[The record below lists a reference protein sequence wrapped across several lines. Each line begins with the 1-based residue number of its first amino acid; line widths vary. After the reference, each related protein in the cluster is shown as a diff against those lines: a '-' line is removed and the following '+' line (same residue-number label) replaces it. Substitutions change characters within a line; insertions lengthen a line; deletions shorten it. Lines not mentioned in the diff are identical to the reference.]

1 MKRIFA
7 TLALTLI
14 AAGCAAP
21 AQKASSP
28 VPGAPPALPTRPRGP
43 EPVEFSGM
51 AAAKLRTLAGT
62 PAFSRKDGNVEMWR
76 YDAGTCHAF
85 FFLTGS
91 PAKVDHVETLP
102 RGKTSAADPACLIA
116 LQSASKTS

>member
-1 MKRIFA
+1 MKRTFA
-7 TLALTLI
+7 HLALALI
-14 AAGCAAP
+14 VASCAAP
-21 AQKASSP
+21 AQKAPAP
-28 VPGAPPALPTRPRGP
+28 VPGASPALPTRPRGP
-43 EPVEFSGM
+43 EPLAFSGM
-51 AAAKLRTLAGT
+51 AAAKLRILAGT

>member
-7 TLALTLI
+7 ILALTLVV
-14 AAGCAAP
+14 AGCAAP
-21 AQKASSP
+21 AQKTLAP
-28 VPGAPPALPTRPRGP
+28 MPGAPPALPTRPRGP
-43 EPVEFSGM
+43 EPLAFSGM
-51 AAAKLRTLAGT
+51 AAAKLRILAGT

-76 YDAGTCHAF
+76 YDAASCHAF

-102 RGKTSAADPACLIA
+102 RGRTSAADPACLIA
-116 LQSASKTS
+116 LQSAAKTS